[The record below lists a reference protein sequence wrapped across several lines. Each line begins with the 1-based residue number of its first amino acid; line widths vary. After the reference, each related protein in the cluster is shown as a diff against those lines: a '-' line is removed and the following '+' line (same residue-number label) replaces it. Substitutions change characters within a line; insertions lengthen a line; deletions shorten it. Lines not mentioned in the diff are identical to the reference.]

1 MKPPLLP
8 LLILPLLSGCQIHIP
23 PGGAKKAGVQFG
35 VPMVFSVEKT
45 IANVKVTESKIAIG
59 DTQTKV
65 TIFAFEWKS
74 FAESLALTNPPEN

>member
-1 MKPPLLP
+1 
-8 LLILPLLSGCQIHIP
+8 
-23 PGGAKKAGVQFG
+23 
-35 VPMVFSVEKT
+35 MVFSVEKT